1 MDRRQFMAVVVG
13 GQQSSIGENRDG
25 KVWGEYMVWEWRTFR

>member
-1 MDRRQFMAVVVG
+1 MAVVDG

-25 KVWGEYMVWEWRTFR
+25 KVWGEEDCLRGESI